1 MKSNIYQKESYF
13 VKTKEQ
19 IENVDKENSILK
31 AQKKKAKLRINGKNE
46 TGKREFSS
54 LDKAL

>member
-1 MKSNIYQKESYF
+1 MKSNIYHKESYF

-19 IENVDKENSILK
+19 IENVNKEQSISK
-31 AQKKKAKLRINGKNE
+31 AQRKEAKLRINGTNE
-46 TGKREFSS
+46 TEKREFSS